1 MYVCMYVC
9 MYVYNGI
16 FYCHVWLPEGIKQ
29 TITVFTVEI
38 DSFIGQSQ
46 GTW

>member
-1 MYVCMYVC
+1 MYIIGFSIAMFDYQKVA
-9 MYVYNGI
+9 NR
-16 FYCHVWLPEGIKQ
+16 

-46 GTW
+46 GNW